1 MFADSVVCKLFE
13 GGRRK
18 STFVANALHAG
29 IFLRMELLDVTS
41 ALTRELELLLASK
54 ASEPSFHVLHHN
66 VNSQI
71 TLITAHVAASITSC
85 R

>member
-1 MFADSVVCKLFE
+1 
-13 GGRRK
+13 
-18 STFVANALHAG
+18 
-29 IFLRMELLDVTS
+29 MELLDVTS

-66 VNSQI
+66 VNSQV

-85 R
+85 IRGFFISFVHLWEKH

>member
-1 MFADSVVCKLFE
+1 MFADSVARKLFE
-13 GGRRK
+13 RGRRK
-18 STFVANALHAG
+18 STFIANALHAG

-54 ASEPSFHVLHHN
+54 TSEPRFHVLHHN
-66 VNSQI
+66 VNPQVA
-71 TLITAHVAASITSC
+71 LITAHVAASITSC